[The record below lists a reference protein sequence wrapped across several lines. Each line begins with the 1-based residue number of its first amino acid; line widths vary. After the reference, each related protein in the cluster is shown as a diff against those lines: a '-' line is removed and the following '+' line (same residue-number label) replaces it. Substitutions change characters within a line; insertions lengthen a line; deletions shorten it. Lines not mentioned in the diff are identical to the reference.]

1 MPARDV
7 LLEQWNQTIPLLS
20 TPATTGKAPGV
31 NVEED
36 WQSTIATL
44 NEAGL
49 LKTAK
54 APSEYWDSS
63 FAPRGDQ

>member
-1 MPARDV
+1 
-7 LLEQWNQTIPLLS
+7 
-20 TPATTGKAPGV
+20 V

-36 WQSTIATL
+36 WQATIATL

-54 APSEYWDSS
+54 SPSDYWDSS
-63 FAPRGDQ
+63 FAPRGEQ